1 MEILEFSAF
10 MTGGKVI
17 EADFFEKLDR
27 FAWDRYRGKSVLV
40 RGCGTAIV
48 PPWAFMAVA
57 SRLAQTAKRIRY
69 GSEHSSV
76 TVFVGSAS
84 TSPPISSV

>member
-10 MTGGKVI
+10 MTGDKVI
-17 EADFFEKLDR
+17 ESDFFDKINRFEWDR
-27 FAWDRYRGKSVLV
+27 FRGKSVLV

-48 PPWAFMAVA
+48 PPWAFMVVA
-57 SRLAQTAKRIRY
+57 SRLAHTARRVRY

-76 TVFVGSAS
+76 TVFAGTEPA
-84 TSPPISSV
+84 SPPATSA